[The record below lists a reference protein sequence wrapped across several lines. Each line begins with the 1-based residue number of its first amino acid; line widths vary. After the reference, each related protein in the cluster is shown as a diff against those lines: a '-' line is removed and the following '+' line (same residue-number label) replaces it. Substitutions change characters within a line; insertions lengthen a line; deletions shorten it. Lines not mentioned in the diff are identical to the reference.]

1 MRRRLR
7 SPRTAKPSEARP
19 DTRQKNRPGMSQ
31 QKDSEEQ
38 GMGRSMPSLIR
49 SGRDPWPKSRLP
61 RCQACVGSLTSP
73 IQSDCA
79 VEALAIR
86 GPCPGMTLSWST
98 PAWSWGKNGPS
109 GLNMKWSPCSVPQ
122 I

>member
-1 MRRRLR
+1 
-7 SPRTAKPSEARP
+7 
-19 DTRQKNRPGMSQ
+19 MSQ

-73 IQSDCA
+73 IQSDYA

-86 GPCPGMTLSWST
+86 PVPWDDLELVHAGLVL
-98 PAWSWGKNGPS
+98 GKNGPS
-109 GLNMKWSPCSVPQ
+109 GLNMKWSPAACRRFDSGWPRRSGWPSASSWA
-122 I
+122 